1 MCGIGGFYNTN
12 GGKTPVSSITSLWC
26 ALEDRG
32 THAHGMAFNWVNG
45 DKPVVYKKVG
55 AANKSKSVVKKY
67 LSGKNLRYVLL
78 HTRFTTQGSTHNM
91 FNNHPIVRDGI
102 TLTHNGV
109 LRNDRQ
115 VFNQLNVKPLGEV
128 DTEAINAALRHK
140 GVKWTSEKIQ
150 GSMSI
155 AWIDEKD
162 STQNV
167 HLLTNGGNPLVIART
182 FCGNIVWASCLYHI
196 EEAGFKILSHF
207 NALPFK
213 QYTLQPDGAIRSTW
227 ISKNRKMPNVN
238 TWHSSHS
245 NYYGN
250 YDEESLDW
258 DDMDW
263 EDLYYA
269 NKGATSPS
277 SSSSGGIVT
286 QKKKGS
292 KREPTNR
299 QKAASNEWAYSKSR
313 GWFKIND
320 VDWY

>member
-1 MCGIGGFYNTN
+1 MCGIGGFYNPT
-12 GGKTPVSSITSLWC
+12 GSKTPVGNIASLWC
-26 ALEDRG
+26 GLEDRG
-32 THAHGMAFNWVNG
+32 THAHGMAFNWINS

-55 AANKSKSVVKKY
+55 AATKSKSMVKKY

-78 HTRFTTQGSTHNM
+78 HTRFTTQGSTQNM

-109 LRNDRQ
+109 LRNDRH
-115 VFNQLNVKPLGEV
+115 VFNQLNVKPIGEV

-196 EEAGFKILSHF
+196 EEAGFQILTHF
-207 NALPFK
+207 NAIPFK
-213 QYTLQPDGAIRSTW
+213 QYTLMPDGGIRSKFV
-227 ISKNRKMPNVN
+227 SKNRRLANVS

-245 NYYGN
+245 TYYGT

-258 DDMDW
+258 DDIDW
-263 EDLYYA
+263 DNLYS
-269 NKGATSPS
+269 NKGSFS
-277 SSSSGGIVT
+277 SSSSSSKGKVA
-286 QKKKGS
+286 QSKKGR
-292 KREPTNR
+292 KREPTNE
-299 QKAASNEWAYSKSR
+299 QKAASNEWAWSQSK
-313 GWFKIND
+313 GWFKISE
-320 VDWY
+320 VDWF